1 MSITIGPPLEAE
13 LRAKASA
20 EGITV
25 ETFLE
30 RLLRA
35 DEGVMADIEKL
46 ATEGLRS
53 GEPIVPDANYWSEK
67 HRKLDASL
75 TKRAE

>member
-13 LRAKASA
+13 LRAKAKA

-35 DEGVMADIEKL
+35 DESVMADVERL

-53 GEPIVPDANYWSEK
+53 GEARIPDADYWNEK
-67 HRKLDASL
+67 HRKLDAGMA
-75 TKRAE
+75 KRAE